1 MVAGVRA
8 NLSPQ
13 DKEPDQADDTFGELS
28 EKVTEGAPTST
39 VRPASSSYRYAAGV
53 GELGDGRGLTEGLF
67 LGGVLGF
74 EEWGA
79 VSPFASS
86 SDFSSMQTSGFTSK
100 SSI

>member
-1 MVAGVRA
+1 
-8 NLSPQ
+8 
-13 DKEPDQADDTFGELS
+13 
-28 EKVTEGAPTST
+28 
-39 VRPASSSYRYAAGV
+39 
-53 GELGDGRGLTEGLF
+53 LGDGRGLTEGLF